1 MWIRIFRFVK
11 YQEVC
16 GYVLCRVNK
25 FRIKWGGGYL
35 VFVLL
40 DRGVLGIKRSLK
52 FIQFIK

>member
-11 YQEVC
+11 YSEVC

-25 FRIKWGGGYL
+25 FRIKWRGGYL

-52 FIQFIK
+52 FI